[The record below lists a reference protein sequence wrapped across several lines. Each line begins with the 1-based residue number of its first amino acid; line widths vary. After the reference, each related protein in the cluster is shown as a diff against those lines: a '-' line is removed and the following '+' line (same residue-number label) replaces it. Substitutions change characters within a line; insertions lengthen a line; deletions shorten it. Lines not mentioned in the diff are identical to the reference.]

1 MVEVDLG
8 QVRQAETNVRELI
21 DQSFLENMNGAK
33 IMQDAEGN
41 WGLLTP
47 GADAVTPFSSGGGG
61 SLSEIEFPFTTIGIT
76 QFMYYASVN
85 TTIFRITKTFPMK
98 KIVVSG
104 MVMGKTSS
112 TSYSRSISGNFMY
125 YEKNADGSKGASKTI
140 TLGSVSASGA
150 SAKTAAFNDVE
161 INLEAVYF
169 EDAVTSGNNPQ
180 FYLYLSGT
188 YAYGVFYLTKL
199 KGYM

>member
-8 QVRQAETNVRELI
+8 QVRQAETNVQELI

-33 IMQDAEGN
+33 IMQDAEGK

-47 GADAVTPFSSGGGG
+47 GADTVTPFFSGNSG
-61 SLSEIEFPFTTIGIT
+61 SLSEIEFPFMDIGIT
-76 QFMYYASVN
+76 QFMYYATTN
-85 TTIFRITKTFPMK
+85 TIIFRLTKAFLMK

-104 MVMGKTSS
+104 MVMGKTTS
-112 TSYSRSISGNFMY
+112 TSYSRTVSGNFNY

-140 TLGSVSASGA
+140 TLGTVSASGT
-150 SAKTAAFNDVE
+150 SVKTAAFNDVE
-161 INLEAVYF
+161 INLETVYF
-169 EDAVTSGNNPQ
+169 EDAVNSGNNPR
-180 FYLYLSGT
+180 FCLYLSGT